1 MQAVALVVVVVV
13 ATAVAGC
20 RGGAPARSA
29 AGPAPLTAVEPG
41 PAVEAACVAMCA
53 DRYPRAPDADGYRAY
68 CAAACAPAEAPSATC
83 AAGCR
88 ASHEPGA
95 YLDDDGEY
103 HRYDDERD
111 DAQRAADDAAC
122 DAECATVPE
131 LDGAT
136 LAACVDACVAGGGN
150 EVGCQTDCDPDPY
163 DTCRYQPCD

>member
-1 MQAVALVVVVVV
+1 MQAVARVVVVVV
-13 ATAVAGC
+13 ATVAGC
-20 RGGAPARSA
+20 RGGARARPTIA
-29 AGPAPLTAVEPG
+29 PAPLTVVEAG
-41 PAVEAACVAMCA
+41 PARTEACEATCA
-53 DRYPRAPDADGYRAY
+53 ARYPSAPDPDGYRAY
-68 CAAACAPAEAPSATC
+68 CAATCAPAEAPSATC

-103 HRYDDERD
+103 HRYEDERD

-136 LAACVDACVAGGGN
+136 LAGCVDACVAAGGN
-150 EVGCQTDCDPDPY
+150 EGGCQTDCDPDPY